1 VNNKHAI
8 GSSVCRPLSPTQVY
22 AQPDVWD
29 NLAMSRHRS
38 RRSPQRTLD
47 VQLRAI
53 RLEFPKIR
61 PYQEENDLQWWND
74 GLAALQ
80 ANQLTRAE
88 QVFKQLVLAQP
99 EHFDGYYGLAQVYQR
114 QHRLDQAIL
123 FADEALRL
131 GQVFLND
138 GSLDPST
145 LEEMK
150 RFRLQLDT
158 LSGPAA

>member
-1 VNNKHAI
+1 
-8 GSSVCRPLSPTQVY
+8 
-22 AQPDVWD
+22 
-29 NLAMSRHRS
+29 MSRHRS

-99 EHFDGYYGLAQVYQR
+99 QHFDGYYGLAQVYQR
-114 QHRLDQAIL
+114 QQRLDQAIL